1 MGLLLLRQADRRL
14 GPTQA
19 LAQALP
25 DWREKRRVEHSDL
38 ELIRQRIYG
47 ICAGYEDCNDAKT
60 MRRDPALK
68 AACDRDPDQGAD
80 LASQPTLSRFE
91 NEVGPKSCYLL
102 AEKLFESYL
111 QRHKQRPSR
120 LILDPDTTDD
130 PLHGQ
135 QELRYFS
142 AYYDEYV
149 YQPLLIFDQD
159 GDPIASALQ
168 PGKSP
173 RGHVR
178 RWPSSSASS
187 TGYAKSGRECPFL
200 SGMIAASRPR
210 SLDRLCQDNKV
221 DFLVG
226 FGTNQRLKRLTLN
239 LPSRRAVV
247 SCARGTRPAC
257 SRFIRYRSMGTGRK
271 RWPRSY
277 RIIIKAE
284 HTEQGSNVRFVV
296 TNLAGDPQKLYDR
309 SAMCSEPTPAKTPS
323 RTSAAGA
330 QGRPPELSP
339 LLGPT
344 SFACSCTPPPTS
356 SCICSAAPHTAPSSL
371 DALDWHTLRLRLLR
385 IGVRVLGSARR
396 IWFHLASSHPWQSL
410 WARIARRLLSPQPF
424 GSIAHIPFAFD
435 SPAAGAQPCPQLPIA
450 WAPVRKTGHGSGNGN
465 GNGNGNDWVH
475 GAGGRAT
482 ASVAA

>member
-1 MGLLLLRQADRRL
+1 MRLLLLRQADRRL
-14 GPTQA
+14 GLTEA

-120 LILDPDTTDD
+120 LILDLDTTDD

-159 GDPIASALQ
+159 GDLIASVLQ
-168 PGKSP
+168 PGKSQGTRP
-173 RGHVR
+173 AVAVLKRIIHRLRKKWPGVSILVRGDSGFASRSCTGYVR
-178 RWPSSSASS
+178 TTRSTSLSASAPTSGSSAWPQNS
-187 TGYAKSGRECPFL
+187 
-200 SGMIAASRPR
+200 
-210 SLDRLCQDNKV
+210 
-221 DFLVG
+221 
-226 FGTNQRLKRLTLN
+226 
-239 LPSRRAVV
+239 PSRRAVV

-257 SRFIRYRSMGTGRK
+257 SRLSDIAPWERV
-271 RWPRSY
+271 
-277 RIIIKAE
+277 A
-284 HTEQGSNVRFVV
+284 
-296 TNLAGDPQKLYDR
+296 
-309 SAMCSEPTPAKTPS
+309 SA
-323 RTSAAGA
+323 
-330 QGRPPELSP
+330 
-339 LLGPT
+339 
-344 SFACSCTPPPTS
+344 
-356 SCICSAAPHTAPSSL
+356 
-371 DALDWHTLRLRLLR
+371 
-385 IGVRVLGSARR
+385 
-396 IWFHLASSHPWQSL
+396 
-410 WARIARRLLSPQPF
+410 
-424 GSIAHIPFAFD
+424 
-435 SPAAGAQPCPQLPIA
+435 
-450 WAPVRKTGHGSGNGN
+450 
-465 GNGNGNDWVH
+465 
-475 GAGGRAT
+475 GRAAT
-482 ASVAA
+482 A

>member
-1 MGLLLLRQADRRL
+1 MHEDTSQIDFPFAGRRQVRAAFDAGPISSDGGLLLLRQADRRL
-14 GPTQA
+14 GLTEA

-120 LILDPDTTDD
+120 LILDLDTTDD

-159 GDPIASALQ
+159 GDLIASVLQ
-168 PGKSP
+168 PGKSQGTRP
-173 RGHVR
+173 AVAVLKRIIHRLRKKWPGVSILVRGD
-178 RWPSSSASS
+178 SGFASPEL
-187 TGYAKSGRECPFL
+187 Y
-200 SGMIAASRPR
+200 
-210 SLDRLCQDNKV
+210 RLCQDNKV

-226 FGTNQRLKRLTLN
+226 FGTNQRLKRLAAKLAEQA
-239 LPSRRAVV
+239 RRRFLRTGNK
-247 SCARGTRPAC
+247 ARLFKA
-257 SRFIRYRSMGTGRK
+257 IRYRSMGTGRK

-277 RIIIKAE
+277 RMIIKAE

-309 SAMCSEPTPAKTPS
+309 CYVQRADACENSIKDLKRALKADRLSCHRFWANQF
-323 RTSAAGA
+323 RLLLHAAAYVLMYMLRRAAPRHRARRCPDGH
-330 QGRPPELSP
+330 
-339 LLGPT
+339 
-344 SFACSCTPPPTS
+344 PPP
-356 SCICSAAPHTAPSSL
+356 APA
-371 DALDWHTLRLRLLR
+371 
-385 IGVRVLGSARR
+385 
-396 IWFHLASSHPWQSL
+396 
-410 WARIARRLLSPQPF
+410 
-424 GSIAHIPFAFD
+424 
-435 SPAAGAQPCPQLPIA
+435 
-450 WAPVRKTGHGSGNGN
+450 
-465 GNGNGNDWVH
+465 
-475 GAGGRAT
+475 
-482 ASVAA
+482 

>member
-1 MGLLLLRQADRRL
+1 MHEDTSQIDFPFAGRRQVRAAFDAGPISSDGGLLLLRQADRRL
-14 GPTQA
+14 GLTEA

-120 LILDPDTTDD
+120 LILDLDTTDD

-159 GDPIASALQ
+159 GDLIASVLQ
-168 PGKSP
+168 PGKSQGTRP
-173 RGHVR
+173 AVAVLKRIIHRLRKKWPGVSILVRGD
-178 RWPSSSASS
+178 SGFASPEL
-187 TGYAKSGRECPFL
+187 Y
-200 SGMIAASRPR
+200 
-210 SLDRLCQDNKV
+210 RLCQDNKV
-221 DFLVG
+221 A
-226 FGTNQRLKRLTLN
+226 
-239 LPSRRAVV
+239 S
-247 SCARGTRPAC
+247 
-257 SRFIRYRSMGTGRK
+257 
-271 RWPRSY
+271 
-277 RIIIKAE
+277 
-284 HTEQGSNVRFVV
+284 
-296 TNLAGDPQKLYDR
+296 
-309 SAMCSEPTPAKTPS
+309 
-323 RTSAAGA
+323 
-330 QGRPPELSP
+330 
-339 LLGPT
+339 GPT

-356 SCICSAAPHTAPSSL
+356 SCICSAAPHTAPSSPMPRWTPS
-371 DALDWHTLRLRLLR
+371 ACACLRSVCACSAPPVASGF
-385 IGVRVLGSARR
+385 IWPPAIPGSH
-396 IWFHLASSHPWQSL
+396 FGLASPGGCYRRSPSAQSPTFP
-410 WARIARRLLSPQPF
+410 SP
-424 GSIAHIPFAFD
+424 SIPPPLGR
-435 SPAAGAQPCPQLPIA
+435 SPALSRPLRGPQSEKPG
-450 WAPVRKTGHGSGNGN
+450 TGRNGN
-465 GNGNGNDWVH
+465 GNGNGNDREH
-475 GAGGRAT
+475 GAGGRRPPALPPDE
-482 ASVAA
+482 